1 MKSIFETL
9 AVLGT
14 GAILLTG
21 CASNKVKAKEVP
33 AASSK
38 PAAAAPVETKTD
50 AAAASTEPAKPEEKP
65 ADNAAATP
73 ATTATPAA
81 APKKV
86 GTGKGKKPTAKKGG
100 TDAACG
106 EGTCG

>member
-9 AVLGT
+9 AALGA

-21 CASNKVKAKEVP
+21 CGSAPVNAKEVP

-38 PAAAAPVETKTD
+38 PAAAAAPVETKSDGAT
-50 AAAASTEPAKPEEKP
+50 AGATEAKPEEKP

-73 ATTATPAA
+73 APSAAPAA
-81 APKKV
+81 KK
-86 GTGKGKKPTAKKGG
+86 TGKVKKPGAKKGG
-100 TDAACG
+100 ADANCG